1 VRVPL
6 NARIGWIE
14 LLKRT
19 IKEAMED
26 NCFGM
31 AAQLAYYFFLSL
43 FPALLMVVALSSAF
57 PSNLLDNILNW
68 FGMFTPPQVLD
79 VIRTQLHQIRQSGN
93 TGLLTFGLLGALW
106 SSSSAMTAV
115 VDTLNRAYGVREAR
129 PWWRVQALAIIMTI
143 VMSAFVLISFT
154 LVVSGPELAEMIAA
168 RVGGGPLL
176 AWTWKILQWPL
187 VFWLISVGFSLLYYL
202 GPDVE
207 QLWPWIVTGSRIA
220 TALWLV
226 ISLGFRFYVMNFGQ
240 FNKMYGTI
248 GAIIVVLLWFYLS
261 GLVLL
266 IGAELNAELE
276 HASPYGKA
284 EGEKVPGE
292 HRHWLFRTRRH
303 GGIGETPEVPGAS

>member
-1 VRVPL
+1 MRVPL

-115 VDTLNRAYGVREAR
+115 VDTLIRA
-129 PWWRVQALAIIMTI
+129 
-143 VMSAFVLISFT
+143 
-154 LVVSGPELAEMIAA
+154 
-168 RVGGGPLL
+168 
-176 AWTWKILQWPL
+176 
-187 VFWLISVGFSLLYYL
+187 
-202 GPDVE
+202 
-207 QLWPWIVTGSRIA
+207 
-220 TALWLV
+220 
-226 ISLGFRFYVMNFGQ
+226 
-240 FNKMYGTI
+240 
-248 GAIIVVLLWFYLS
+248 
-261 GLVLL
+261 
-266 IGAELNAELE
+266 
-276 HASPYGKA
+276 
-284 EGEKVPGE
+284 
-292 HRHWLFRTRRH
+292 
-303 GGIGETPEVPGAS
+303 